1 MRFQKCCV
9 IGHQSTANQIEPA
22 HKRKHRHIC
31 FKEDKKRKEKER
43 KTGLQM
49 DEIGPGIWNRIKTA
63 RQMIGMEIGALII
76 QTEIMA
82 WITPD
87 YVGSHVFPFYHDY

>member
-1 MRFQKCCV
+1 
-9 IGHQSTANQIEPA
+9 
-22 HKRKHRHIC
+22 
-31 FKEDKKRKEKER
+31 
-43 KTGLQM
+43 M